1 MKRIST
7 LVLGGA
13 GLIYGLSAVLF
24 VYMDAPLELQAFIV
38 GGVTATGAGI
48 GWLLGLMASGATGR
62 VD

>member
-13 GLIYGLSAVLF
+13 GLIYGLCAVLF
-24 VYMDAPLELQAFIV
+24 VYIDAPLELQAFIV
-38 GGVTATGAGI
+38 GGVTAIGAGV
-48 GWLLGLMASGATGR
+48 GWLLGLMASGATGW